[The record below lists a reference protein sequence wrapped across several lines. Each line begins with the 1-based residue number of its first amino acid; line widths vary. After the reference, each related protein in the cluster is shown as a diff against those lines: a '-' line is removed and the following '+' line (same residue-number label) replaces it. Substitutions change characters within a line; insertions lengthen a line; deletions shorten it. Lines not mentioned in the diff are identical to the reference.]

1 MTSAEER
8 REEFLERCVDPD
20 EPGAVRVDGVAD
32 QRRLAR
38 RFRNRAEYH
47 HTAARD
53 HLDGRT
59 PLVAFKEGYYT
70 MLHTANAALALA
82 GFKCNSHV
90 CTLLGLRGI
99 FDAPEL
105 ADSLRRG
112 REERQNVDYRTDP
125 EDPDLRQF
133 QDPSTFLEA
142 VVESFVADVEALLDE
157 RGLQ

>member
-8 REEFLERCVDPD
+8 RQEFLEECVEPD
-20 EPGAVRVDGVAD
+20 EPGAMRVDGVAD

-38 RFRNRAEYH
+38 RFRNQAEYH
-47 HTAARD
+47 HIAARD
-53 HLDGRT
+53 HIEGRT
-59 PLVAFKEGYYT
+59 PLMAFKEGYYA

-99 FDAPEL
+99 FDAPDL

-112 REERQNVDYRTDP
+112 SEERQNVDYRTDP
-125 EDPDLRQF
+125 ENPELQEF
-133 QDPSTFLEA
+133 QDPSTFLES
-142 VVESFVADVEALLDE
+142 VVEPFVADVEALLDE
-157 RGLQ
+157 RGLE